1 MKEVIVVGLG
11 NTFKRLENTIKK
23 RWKIIAVSDSCYSD
37 KKDKYGEYL
46 YYPIAELRRVA
57 NGCDIFI
64 CCTQRYYFQLYEELT
79 KKHGISADTV
89 MDCFAVEE
97 MEINR
102 LRDGMNYRLEKFNN
116 DYEMYLK
123 CNYKK
128 FTADRNNIWPLLFE
142 YDNSGSSPNPFYF
155 SFEDWCSKYIY
166 KHRPEIHYDIGGRID
181 GFISRLLTFGQKVK
195 MVDYRPIN
203 IKLEGLEFLQ
213 GDVTKTLNNIG
224 TNIMSLSCL
233 GCVESFGLGRWGD
246 DVDPLAWEKGLKNM
260 QEVMAEGGYLY
271 IAVPIGKERLEFNA
285 RRVFSPQT
293 IIDTLEKMQLVEFCI
308 ANPEK
313 FVVEKSD
320 NLDFYNNY
328 DGSNQII
335 GCFLFEKKMK

>member
-1 MKEVIVVGLG
+1 MVK
-11 NTFKRLENTIKK
+11 
-23 RWKIIAVSDSCYSD
+23 
-37 KKDKYGEYL
+37 
-46 YYPIAELRRVA
+46 
-57 NGCDIFI
+57 
-64 CCTQRYYFQLYEELT
+64 
-79 KKHGISADTV
+79 
-89 MDCFAVEE
+89 
-97 MEINR
+97 NR
-102 LRDGMNYRLEKFNN
+102 
-116 DYEMYLK
+116 
-123 CNYKK
+123 
-128 FTADRNNIWPLLFE
+128 PL
-142 YDNSGSSPNPFYF
+142 
-155 SFEDWCSKYIY
+155 
-166 KHRPEIHYDIGGRID
+166 
-181 GFISRLLTFGQKVK
+181 
-195 MVDYRPIN
+195 N

-320 NLDFYNNY
+320 TLDFYNNY